1 MWLVMMLAWLLFP
14 RSLFPEICFKGKH
27 DATIE
32 KRKFIKQSKNE
43 IVYAM

>member
-1 MWLVMMLAWLLFP
+1 MMLAWLLFP

-32 KRKFIKQSKNE
+32 EN
-43 IVYAM
+43 MNM